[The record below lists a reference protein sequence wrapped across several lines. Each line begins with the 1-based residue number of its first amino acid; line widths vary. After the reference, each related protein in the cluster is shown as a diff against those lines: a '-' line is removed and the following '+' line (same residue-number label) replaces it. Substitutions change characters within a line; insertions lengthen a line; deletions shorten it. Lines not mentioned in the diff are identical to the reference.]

1 MNKFVLL
8 LLSLFICFNLT
19 ATAKTGESPNAEVEK
34 MLQNV
39 SLPGDPIESLVLDMR
54 MNLPLPMT
62 VVVQLRYQAPDQ
74 YALNVF
80 DGSDLM
86 PMMVIRG
93 TRAMI
98 NDPLAEAISLI
109 ASAGVAF
116 DLSHQGEQLN
126 ANFAFNLPT
135 DGAIKNKV
143 NLDFKN
149 IFSKITLNCSLEK
162 VGEADLLFR
171 GETERKSSC
180 IAGFS
185 TQQSFQLR
193 SLQMFVEGSLQPILE
208 FPIIST
214 QMKPGAE
221 CFVFPET
228 ALKETGISAA
238 NIEPDGMIDTM
249 MVVASVMKAVFLRAA
264 VKNPAIRA
272 DLEKNFNIS
281 PDWPKIEAQD
291 KQRSQLLKKVFQP
304 F

>member
-1 MNKFVLL
+1 MNKIFLL
-8 LLSLFICFNLT
+8 ILPLFIFLNLAAMAQT
-19 ATAKTGESPNAEVEK
+19 EESPTAEVEK

-39 SLPGDPIESLVLDMR
+39 ALPGDAIESLILDMR

-62 VVVQLRYQAPDQ
+62 VMVQLRYQAPVH
-74 YALNVF
+74 YSLNVF
-80 DGSDLM
+80 DGSDLT
-86 PMMVIRG
+86 PMMIIRG

-116 DLSHQGEQLN
+116 DLSHQGEDLN

-135 DGAIKNKV
+135 DGAVKNRV
-143 NLDFKN
+143 NLDFKT
-149 IFSKITLNCSLEK
+149 IFSKITKNCTLEK
-162 VGEADLLFR
+162 VSEDELLFR

-180 IAGFS
+180 IASFL
-185 TQQSFQLR
+185 TQQSFPLH
-193 SLQMFVEGSLQPILE
+193 SLQMFVEGSSQPILE
-208 FPIIST
+208 FPLIST
-214 QMKPGAE
+214 LIPPGAE
-221 CFVFPET
+221 CFAFPET

-238 NIEPDGMIDTM
+238 NLEPVGMIDTM
-249 MVVASVMKAVFLRAA
+249 MVVASVMKAIFLRAA
-264 VKNPAIRA
+264 VKNPAIRT

-291 KQRSQLLKKVFQP
+291 KQRSELLKKVFQP